1 MQKSSQNQQLR
12 ILIIRLSSMGDII
25 LTTALV
31 RMLRNKFPKATIDF
45 LCAKQFSEIFAHNP
59 HLNSVLKYDKGKS
72 SSDIISWRN
81 KHIKQYGKY
90 DIIIDL
96 QNNLRSKIFRGGIFE
111 DYYEIKK
118 NRFRKLGLVFFKK
131 RFGQSK
137 QIPDT
142 YFESIRSLELNDDG
156 YGLELWL
163 KKDKKEYTH
172 NRIDKKKY
180 RKIAFAPGAHH
191 FTKRWPPEKFIG
203 LISLVKEKYK
213 QAEIVLVGGKADKAI
228 TDVILAKTDMNI
240 IDCTSSASILKTA
253 EVIDECD
260 LLITNDTGV
269 MHIAA
274 ARQVPIIAI
283 FGSTTT
289 DFGFA
294 PYRSQFKIVEEE
306 LACRPCTHIGRSDCP
321 KNHFKCMM
329 DIEPERV
336 LQVMQK
342 Q

>member
-1 MQKSSQNQQLR
+1 
-12 ILIIRLSSMGDII
+12 
-25 LTTALV
+25 
-31 RMLRNKFPKATIDF
+31 
-45 LCAKQFSEIFAHNP
+45 
-59 HLNSVLKYDKGKS
+59 
-72 SSDIISWRN
+72 
-81 KHIKQYGKY
+81 
-90 DIIIDL
+90 
-96 QNNLRSKIFRGGIFE
+96 
-111 DYYEIKK
+111 
-118 NRFRKLGLVFFKK
+118 
-131 RFGQSK
+131 
-137 QIPDT
+137 
-142 YFESIRSLELNDDG
+142 
-156 YGLELWL
+156 
-163 KKDKKEYTH
+163 
-172 NRIDKKKY
+172 DKKKY

>member
-25 LTTALV
+25 LSTALV

-59 HLNSVLKYDKGKS
+59 HLNTVLKYDKDKS

-81 KHIKQYGKY
+81 EYIKQNGKY
-90 DIIIDL
+90 DILIDL
-96 QNNLRSKIFRGGIFE
+96 QNNLRSKIFRGGIYE
-111 DYYEIKK
+111 DSYEIKK
-118 NRFRKLGLVFFKK
+118 NRFRKLGLVFFKR
-131 RFGQSK
+131 RFGQFK
-137 QIPDT
+137 QIPEI
-142 YFESIRSLELNDDG
+142 YMEAFKSLEVKDDG
-156 YGLELWL
+156 IGLELWL
-163 KKDKKEYTH
+163 KNDGNEYPH
-172 NRIDKKKY
+172 NRFEKKKY

-191 FTKRWPPEKFIG
+191 FTKRWPPEKFVR
-203 LISLVKEKYK
+203 LIFMVKERYK
-213 QAEIVLVGGKADKAI
+213 QTEIVLVGGKADKAI
-228 TDVILAKTDMNI
+228 TDVILAKTDMNV

-283 FGSTTT
+283 FGSTTA
-289 DFGFA
+289 DFGFT
-294 PYRSQFKIVEEE
+294 PFRSQFKIVEEE

-329 DIEPERV
+329 EIEPERV
-336 LQVMQK
+336 LQVM
-342 Q
+342 